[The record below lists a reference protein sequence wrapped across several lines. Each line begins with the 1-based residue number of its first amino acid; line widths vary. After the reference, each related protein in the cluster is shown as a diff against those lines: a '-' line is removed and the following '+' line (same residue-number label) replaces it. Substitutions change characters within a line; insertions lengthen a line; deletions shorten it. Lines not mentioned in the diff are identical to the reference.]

1 MSLPK
6 WSLFQQINVFVVFL
20 ALRDFLSR
28 CTIRFVGN
36 KRKTIKIIARCV
48 GCSVFALTCYLCQP
62 YGFVV
67 LSWGLICLL
76 IVSLRSP

>member
-6 WSLFQQINVFVVFL
+6 WSLFQQINIFVVFL
-20 ALRDFLSR
+20 VLRDFLSR

-36 KRKTIKIIARCV
+36 KRKIIKIIARCV

-67 LSWGLICLL
+67 LLWGLICLL